1 MRQLLIFACTVLCAA
16 GTPAPAAEVKP
27 TRPNLVVI
35 YADDLGYGDVQCYNP
50 DRGKIPTPSVDR
62 LASQGMRFTDAHS
75 SSGVCSPSRY
85 TLLTGRYHWRTRL
98 QSGIVGKWGAPLIA
112 PDRLTLAGLL
122 RQSGYRSACVG
133 KWHLGWDWPIGPEER
148 PFLAPRAKA
157 DAIATDRHRAAWR
170 RVFSQPIG
178 GGPTA
183 RGFDHY
189 FGTDVPNWPPYCFI
203 EDDRTVGI
211 PSEFLPA
218 RLLRNNLASLQGP
231 ALKGW
236 TLEPILPTLGDRA
249 VRFIQ
254 DSAAGSRPFF
264 LYMPL
269 TAPHTP
275 LAVTEEWRG
284 KSGLNTYAD
293 FVMETDAVVGRV
305 LKAIDDAGAADR
317 TLVLF
322 TSDNGCAP
330 YIGAADLERQGH
342 FPSGPLRGYKSDA
355 WEGGHR
361 MPFIVRWPGVVE
373 PGSVCDRLVHQADVM
388 ATFADIVGQRLPDNA
403 GEDSLSLL
411 PLLRG
416 EDREIRETAV
426 SQSARGLLAVRRGPW
441 KLIFGKGSGGWSPGE
456 AAHPAQLYNLGDD
469 LPERQ
474 NLYADQPEIV
484 TQLDELMK
492 HLIHEGRSRPG
503 PARAND
509 VPVRWKPLR

>member
-1 MRQLLIFACTVLCAA
+1 M
-16 GTPAPAAEVKP
+16 
-27 TRPNLVVI
+27 
-35 YADDLGYGDVQCYNP
+35 
-50 DRGKIPTPSVDR
+50 
-62 LASQGMRFTDAHS
+62 
-75 SSGVCSPSRY
+75 
-85 TLLTGRYHWRTRL
+85 
-98 QSGIVGKWGAPLIA
+98 
-112 PDRLTLAGLL
+112 
-122 RQSGYRSACVG
+122 
-133 KWHLGWDWPIGPEER
+133 GWDWPIGPDDR
-148 PFLAPRAKA
+148 PLLVPKAKP
-157 DAIATDRHRAAWR
+157 DAVATDQHRAAWQ
-170 RVFSQPIG
+170 RVFSRPIG
-178 GGPTA
+178 GGPTS

-203 EDDRTVGI
+203 EDDRTIGI

-231 ALKGW
+231 ALRDW

-249 VRFIQ
+249 VRFIL

-305 LKAIDDAGAADR
+305 LKAIDDAGTVGR

-330 YIGAADLERQGH
+330 YIGAADLERRGH
-342 FPSGPLRGYKSDA
+342 YPSGPLRGYKSDA

-361 MPFIVRWPGVVE
+361 VPFIVRWPGVVE
-373 PGSVCDRLVHQADVM
+373 PASLCERLVHQADVM
-388 ATFADIVGQRLPDNA
+388 ATFADIVGQPLPDTA
-403 GEDSLSLL
+403 GEDSFSLL
-411 PLLRG
+411 PLLHG
-416 EDREIRETAV
+416 KDPEVRETAV
-426 SQSARGLLAVRRGPW
+426 SQSMRGLLAVRRGPW

-456 AAHPAQLYNLGDD
+456 DVHPVQLYNLTND
-469 LPERQ
+469 LSEMH
-474 NLYADQPEIV
+474 NLYADRPDIV

-492 HLIHEGRSRPG
+492 HLVHDGRSTPG
-503 PARAND
+503 SDQPND